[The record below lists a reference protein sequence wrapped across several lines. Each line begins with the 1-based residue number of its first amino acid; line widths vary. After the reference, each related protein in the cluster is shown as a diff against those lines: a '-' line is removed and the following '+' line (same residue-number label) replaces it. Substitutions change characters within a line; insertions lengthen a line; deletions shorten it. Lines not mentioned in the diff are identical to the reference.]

1 MKSTLKIL
9 FLLAAAM
16 MLTMGFAAC
25 SDDDDEQKTN
35 PSGGTT
41 AIAPHYSY
49 NVEIR
54 GNEIVLLS
62 NGGILSSRCQGYSIM
77 LAPYVRSLTF
87 DNFNCKLGA
96 NEYIALGDSC
106 VLSLR
111 GNSTLEMVKDA
122 TLYCSKLVLAPAGN
136 DAATLTVRRQ
146 LDSFQQFYSIIC
158 CEKENELN
166 QTAVRKGED
175 GLYEV
180 TWTVQPRIER

>member
-1 MKSTLKIL
+1 
-9 FLLAAAM
+9 
-16 MLTMGFAAC
+16 MLNQWGNLGLC
-25 SDDDDEQKTN
+25 
-35 PSGGTT
+35 
-41 AIAPHYSY
+41 
-49 NVEIR
+49 VE
-54 GNEIVLLS
+54 
-62 NGGILSSRCQGYSIM
+62 GILNY
-77 LAPYVRSLTF
+77 
-87 DNFNCKLGA
+87 KLRLENKR